1 MAAKE
6 HRDRKGFSFVL
17 YVFFRGSITGLFGF
31 QLWLKCGFLKIDL
44 NRRKAT
50 IYVHLI
56 TAGKDPR
63 MRKEVS

>member
-1 MAAKE
+1 MTVVRVFRVVRGLKFGGRFGGGAYL
-6 HRDRKGFSFVL
+6 KGE
-17 YVFFRGSITGLFGF
+17 T
-31 QLWLKCGFLKIDL
+31 LKVDL
-44 NRRKAT
+44 NCQKVS